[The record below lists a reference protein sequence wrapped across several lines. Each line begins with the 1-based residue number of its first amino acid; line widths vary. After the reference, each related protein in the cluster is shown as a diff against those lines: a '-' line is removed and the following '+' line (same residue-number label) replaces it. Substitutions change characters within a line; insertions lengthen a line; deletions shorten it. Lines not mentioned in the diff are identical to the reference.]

1 MTLINYG
8 GSFISSID
16 FPGKMTYVIS
26 TAGCPLRC
34 QYCHNPELFDSNNLV
49 ELTYL
54 LKQMEDNCLFM
65 DAFALTGGEPL
76 MQDKEIPKLFE
87 YAKELGLH
95 TKLDTNGV
103 YPFKLKKILDLVDYI
118 ALDIKAPWDKYLEVT
133 GFDIGKKI
141 EESMEIIYDSDT
153 YLECR
158 TTYVPAL
165 LNEADIIKISKNIKC
180 DLYTLQQFRNRTV
193 LNPELENSQE
203 PSPDELKSIGLKIKP
218 NVNQVKI
225 KTREFGAEIL

>member
-1 MTLINYG
+1 MINYG

-26 TAGCPLRC
+26 TGGCPLRC
-34 QYCHNPELFDSNNLV
+34 QYCHNPELLESDNKV
-49 ELTYL
+49 EVSEL
-54 LKQMEDNCLFM
+54 LKQMDDNCLFM
-65 DAFALTGGEPL
+65 DAFAITGGEPL
-76 MQDKEIPKLFE
+76 MQDKEIPKLLE
-87 YAKELGLH
+87 HAKELGLY

-103 YPFKLKKILDLVDYI
+103 YPFKLDKILDLVDYVS
-118 ALDIKAPWDKYLEVT
+118 LDIKAPWDKYLEVT
-133 GFDIGKKI
+133 GFDIGKNI
-141 EESMEIIYDSDT
+141 RESMEIIYDSES

-165 LNEADIIKISKNIKC
+165 LDETDIINISENIKC

-193 LNPELENSQE
+193 LNPELEGSRE

-218 NVNQVKI
+218 NLKQVKI

>member
-1 MTLINYG
+1 MINYG

-16 FPGKMTYVIS
+16 FPGRMTYVIS

-34 QYCHNPELFDSNNLV
+34 QYCHNPELFDSKNLV
-49 ELTYL
+49 ELSQL
-54 LKQMEDNCLFM
+54 LKQMDDNCLFM

-87 YAKELGLH
+87 HAKELGLE

-103 YPFKLKKILDLVDYI
+103 YPFKLNKILDLVDYI
-118 ALDIKAPWDKYLEVT
+118 ALDIKAPWNKYLEVT
-133 GFDIGKKI
+133 GFDIGKNIK
-141 EESMEIIYDSDT
+141 ESMEIIYDSDT

-165 LNEADIIKISKNIKC
+165 LCEEDIINISENIKC

-193 LNPELENSQE
+193 LNPELHGSRE
-203 PSPDELKSIGLKIKP
+203 PSPDELKNIALKIKP
-218 NVNQVKI
+218 NINKIKI
-225 KTREFGAEIL
+225 KTRQFGAELI

>member
-34 QYCHNPELFDSNNLV
+34 QYCHNPELFDSKNLV
-49 ELTYL
+49 ELPQL
-54 LKQMEDNCLFM
+54 LKQMDDNCLFM

-87 YAKELGLH
+87 HAKELGLY

-103 YPFKLKKILDLVDYI
+103 YPFKLDKILDLVDYV
-118 ALDIKAPWDKYLEVT
+118 ALDIKAPLNKYLEVT

-141 EESMEIIYDSDT
+141 EESMNILYDSDV

-165 LNEADIIKISKNIKC
+165 LNKEDIINISESINC

-193 LNPELENSQE
+193 LNPELKDSRE
-203 PSPDELKSIGLKIKP
+203 PSPDELKDIALTIKS
-218 NVNQVKI
+218 NLNQVKI
-225 KTREFGAEIL
+225 KTREFGAEII

>member
-1 MTLINYG
+1 MALINYG

-16 FPGKMTYVIS
+16 FPGRMTYVIS

-34 QYCHNPELFDSNNLV
+34 QYCHNPELFDSKNLV
-49 ELTYL
+49 ELSQL
-54 LKQMEDNCLFM
+54 LKQMDDNCLFM

-87 YAKELGLH
+87 HAKELGLE

-103 YPFKLKKILDLVDYI
+103 YPFKLNKILDLVDYI
-118 ALDIKAPWDKYLEVT
+118 ALDIKAPWNKYLEVT
-133 GFDIGKKI
+133 GFDIGKNIK
-141 EESMEIIYDSDT
+141 ESMEIIYDSDT

-158 TTYVPAL
+158 TTYVPTL
-165 LNEADIIKISKNIKC
+165 LCEEDIINISENIKC

-193 LNPELENSQE
+193 LNPELHGSRE
-203 PSPDELKSIGLKIKP
+203 PSPDELKNIALKIKP
-218 NVNQVKI
+218 NINKIKI
-225 KTREFGAEIL
+225 KTRQFGAELI